1 MVAAVNRRWQ
11 LARRELHV
19 FAPFDHD
26 DELRGNCKILNHL
39 LLTVLLRLGC
49 GCCRTRQ
56 FGFRI
61 PVSFEANSRQ
71 GRFWEQNGTELGYG
85 MVASA

>member
-26 DELRGNCKILNHL
+26 DVLRGNCKILNHL
-39 LLTVLLRLGC
+39 LPHVLVAFGLRMLQD
-49 GCCRTRQ
+49 TT
-56 FGFRI
+56 I
-61 PVSFEANSRQ
+61 
-71 GRFWEQNGTELGYG
+71 RFSNTGEF
-85 MVASA
+85 